1 MSIPHLDPCLNPTR
15 YETTFTPLPNTNF
28 NGEYTLNVISSFEE
42 DFRKTIVADTITN
55 PLSLAVNK
63 YGDTFYDAANSLNSD
78 FLKRPYVLSKIP
90 DYDLLSER
98 LKNGRTITTFEF
110 AQFISDYSYTPGA
123 VADSYN
129 ADPNKFLNELDG
141 FYRGDFVNN
150 IMGGFCSLFGNVFGA
165 IQGFFDIVGSIQGL
179 IGDALS
185 FIAKIKNIKNP
196 LLAIFNAVKV
206 KALIEAIK
214 EKISKVIEGVINKVK
229 SAIENFNPANIM
241 SQVQSFI
248 TNNIGKRIAELKE
261 NIGKFFTEENT
272 KYIKDKITGL
282 IDYSTSL
289 FENPS
294 LEEITF
300 MIARFC
306 GFAAGVQGVLQG
318 LKDPLDDFSNRY
330 EEVFNTISNAS
341 NRVLGESIRAGA
353 IRIAPERREEV
364 INTLRDE
371 WQQAGSLVPIDGNE
385 RNGVPEWDDLLNG
398 KDPDLS
404 IVGQWVTHPLCGRE
418 GWTMMDLDFR
428 VKIMRLHKAAK
439 AAEIY
444 SGKLILNSGYRSQQ
458 YNALVGGELTSKHID
473 GMAADLTWNGFSPYS
488 QNVLRFAN
496 LARGL
501 GITGRGFYKTFIHTA
516 ISNENFDRRG

>member
-15 YETTFTPLPNTNF
+15 YQQTYTALPNTNF
-28 NGEYTLNVISSFEE
+28 NGEYTLNVIDTFEE
-42 DFRKTIVADTITN
+42 NFKKNIVAETIAN
-55 PLSLAVNK
+55 PLSAAVEK
-63 YGDTFYDAANSLNSD
+63 YGNAFYETVNALNND
-78 FLKRPYVLSKIP
+78 FLKRPYVAETIP
-90 DYDLLSER
+90 NYDLLRER
-98 LKNGRTITTFEF
+98 LKDGRTIAPFEF
-110 AQFISDYSYTPGA
+110 AQFMSDYSYTPYD
-123 VADSYN
+123 VANSYN
-129 ADPNKFLNELDG
+129 TNPSRFLNELDG

-150 IMGGFCSLFGNVFGA
+150 IMGGFCSLFGNVFAA
-165 IQGFFDIVGSIQGL
+165 IGGFFDIIGRVQGL

-185 FIAKIKNIKNP
+185 FINKIKNIENP
-196 LLAIFNAVKV
+196 LLAIFEKIKV

-214 EKISKVIEGVINKVK
+214 EKITKVVEGVIDKVK
-229 SAIENFNPANIM
+229 SSIENFNPANIM
-241 SQVQSFI
+241 NQVQSFI
-248 TNNIGKRIAELKE
+248 TNNVGKRIAQLKE
-261 NIGKFFTEENT
+261 DISKNFTAESIQN
-272 KYIKDKITGL
+272 IKDKIKGL
-282 IDYSTSL
+282 IDYATGL

-294 LEEITF
+294 IEEIMF
-300 MIARFC
+300 MVARFC
-306 GFAAGVQGVLQG
+306 GFAAGVQGLLEG
-318 LKDPLDDFSNRY
+318 LKAPLNDFANRY
-330 EEVFNTISNAS
+330 EEVFNTLSNAS
-341 NRVLGESIRAGA
+341 NRILGESIRAGA
-353 IRIAPERREEV
+353 IRVAPERREEV
-364 INTLRDE
+364 INTLRSQ
-371 WQQAGSLVPIDGNE
+371 WQEAGSLVPIDGNE
-385 RNGVPEWDDLLNG
+385 RNGVPSWDDLLNG

-488 QNVLRFAN
+488 ENVLRFTN